1 MTRFNPSDIR
11 FARRILRAWWRAAE
25 KQSKPGLALAFK
37 AAAIV
42 THDRILT
49 NRR

>member
-25 KQSKPGLALAFK
+25 KLPAGRALAIR
-37 AAAIV
+37 AQAIV
-42 THDRILT
+42 LHDQILT
-49 NRR
+49 KRR